1 MQTENN
7 AQKETG
13 RKVSIKNVVL
23 WASLL
28 LVLILLILFFAVP
41 VYLSSDSG
49 KNLILGKVNSAI
61 DGKVKVDAFSMGWFD
76 GVKVQ
81 KFDFTN
87 DTGCTKITARQ
98 IAAWPRYFSLL
109 TGKLAINKAVIDQ
122 PTVSIDTTG
131 RCARRKTQ
139 APELKPSQSQMQ
151 PSPAAAVL
159 AVERINLTIN
169 EGNFKFIAADAN
181 DVAQILELRDINSKL
196 AIKPLGSKSDF
207 DVSMTVASA
216 DEESQIKASGDI
228 KTAKKG
234 WSLAGTSGRIML
246 EVNDLDL
253 STLGSLFAALDV
265 NAIAKGRFDATVE
278 AKLQKGLFENLQ
290 GKVKADALDVGG
302 DFLKGDRIQ
311 TSKLQADIKLNTTDK
326 AINIA
331 RLKVEAD
338 GLFADVE
345 GTIPKTMRSFEDFLK
360 PDSTDNLHAI
370 FDCDVAKTFKQVKT
384 IAGFKEDFDINYGRL
399 SGNIN
404 TEAQDGKRT
413 LTGKIKLW
421 ALEGK
426 FPIKRI
432 ILSKPVEVDAKIIS
446 QKDKITVEKLAVD
459 SSFVKANLS
468 GTTDN
473 MNYTAR
479 LDLAKMQSDVGQ
491 FIEIKPLLI
500 GDANLTGRGSFV
512 KGILS
517 SAGSGAL
524 SNVLVKMPDGGEIS
538 EPAANIK
545 YDFTSDFEKKQLYV
559 KSADITA
566 SPGRLNLRDSRIP
579 LGSDTVSQVQINADM
594 AIEIA
599 KALPYLRTFGKL
611 NPKMQLAGFAQGD
624 VALNIKENII
634 DAIVKQITVKNF
646 NLAYPDRQPFS
657 QEYMNIAFSGRFDT
671 AEKIYTIEKLQLVSP
686 QIKLSGKLSNAELGR
701 NIKTE
706 GSLKADYDLAAASS
720 LISPFLP
727 SGFSA
732 TGKRSDS
739 ISFVTTYPKQNS
751 ALFTSNLSTKT
762 SFGFDTAEYVGL
774 NIGKSEFN
782 VNIDKGM
789 MTIAPF
795 SSTVNKGMLSFAA
808 SADFKEK
815 PAIIRTPGP
824 VKIFDKIQI
833 TRQTTDALL
842 RYVNPLFADASDI
855 SGILSFDSEK
865 IAFPLQTGYKNA
877 IEVTGTFSIDD
888 MRLGGSSL
896 LGQIVQ
902 LAGVSPDANIAVL
915 PCRFVLADGILRY
928 DDMQMNIDDKSIN
941 FSGQI
946 GLDKSMQMTVTLPW
960 TRSGQRVR
968 LPLKGTVDKPEID
981 MSKLLEQQLQ
991 QELEQQIKRG
1001 LEKIFK

>member
-7 AQKETG
+7 AQKKTG
-13 RKVSIKNVVL
+13 RKISVKNVVL
-23 WASLL
+23 WALLL

-41 VYLSSDSG
+41 AYLSSDSG
-49 KNLILGKVNSAI
+49 KNLILGKVNSVI

-87 DTGCTKITARQ
+87 DTGCTKITAKQ
-98 IAAWPRYFSLL
+98 IAARPSYFSLL
-109 TGKLAINKAVIDQ
+109 AGKLAINKAVIDQ
-122 PTVSIDTTG
+122 PTVLIDTTG
-131 RCARRKTQ
+131 PCSQKKVQ
-139 APELKPSQSQMQ
+139 QPQSQPSQSQLQ
-151 PSPAAAVL
+151 SSPAAAAL

-181 DVAQILELRDINSKL
+181 DVSQILELRDINSKL

-207 DVSMTVASA
+207 DISMTVASA
-216 DEESQIKASGDI
+216 NEVSQIKASGDI

-234 WSLAGTSGRIML
+234 WSFADTTGQITL

-253 STLGSLFAALDV
+253 SSLDSLFAALDV
-265 NAIAKGRFDATVE
+265 NAAAKGRINASLD
-278 AKLQKGLFENLQ
+278 AKLEKGLFENLQ
-290 GKVKADALDVGG
+290 GKVKASRLDIAG

-311 TSKLQADIKLNTTDK
+311 SSSLDADVKLSSTERVVNIDKLKIK
-326 AINIA
+326 
-331 RLKVEAD
+331 AD
-338 GLFADVE
+338 GLDADIR
-345 GTIPKTMRSFEDFLK
+345 GTIPKTVRSLEDFLK
-360 PDSTDNLHAI
+360 ADSPDTLQAQ

-404 TEAQDGKRT
+404 TEAQNGKRM

-426 FPIKRI
+426 FPVKRI
-432 ILSKPVEVDAKIIS
+432 MLSKPVEVDAKIIS

-459 SSFVKANLS
+459 SSFVKANLN

-500 GDANLTGRGSFV
+500 GDVNLTGRGSFV
-512 KGILS
+512 KGVLS
-517 SAGSGAL
+517 SVGSGAL
-524 SNVLVKMPDGGEIS
+524 SNVLVKMPDGAEIS

-545 YDFTSDFEKKQLYV
+545 YDFTSDFEKKHIYV

-566 SPGRLNLRDSRIP
+566 SPGRLNLKDSRIP
-579 LGSDTVSQVQINADM
+579 LGSDAVSQVQINADM
-594 AIEIA
+594 AVELA

-611 NPKMQLAGFAQGD
+611 DPKMQLAGFAQGD
-624 VALNIKENII
+624 IALSIKDNIV
-634 DAIVKQITVKNF
+634 DAIAKQISLKNF

-671 AEKIYTIEKLQLVSP
+671 AAKIYTIEKLQLVSP
-686 QIKLSGKLSNAELGR
+686 QIKLSGKLSNAEIGQ
-701 NIKTE
+701 NMKTE
-706 GSLKADYDLAAASS
+706 GSLRADYDLAAASS

-732 TGKRSDS
+732 TGNRSDS
-739 ISFVTTYPKQNS
+739 ISFVSTYPKQDS

-762 SFGFDTAEYVGL
+762 SFGFDTAEYMGL

-782 VNIDKGM
+782 VNIDKGL

-815 PAIIRTPGP
+815 PPILRTPGP
-824 VKIFDKIQI
+824 VKILDKIQI

-855 SGILSFDSEK
+855 SGVLSFDSEK

-877 IEVTGTFSIDD
+877 IEVTGTLTIDD

-902 LAGVSPDANIAVL
+902 LAGVSPDAKIAVL

-960 TRSGQRVR
+960 TRSGQRIR
-968 LPLKGTVDKPEID
+968 LPLKGTVDRPEID

-991 QELEQQIKRG
+991 QELENQIKQG